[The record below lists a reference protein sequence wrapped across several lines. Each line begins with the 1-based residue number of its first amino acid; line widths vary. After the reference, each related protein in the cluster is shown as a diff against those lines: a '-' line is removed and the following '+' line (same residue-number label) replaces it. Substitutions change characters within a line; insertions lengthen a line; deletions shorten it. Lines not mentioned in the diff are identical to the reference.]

1 MKNLYNIIKFPVVTE
16 KSTKISENNQFVFK
30 VDIDTSKDE
39 VKKAIEK
46 IFKVKV
52 KSVNTINV
60 KGKKKV
66 FKGTK
71 GKRSD
76 YKKAVITLLKGETL
90 DYSGGVN

>member
-1 MKNLYNIIKFPVVTE
+1 MKNLYDIVKFPVVTE

-46 IFKVKV
+46 LFKVKV

>member
-1 MKNLYNIIKFPVVTE
+1 MTNFYDIIKFPVVTE

-30 VDIDTSKDE
+30 VAINSSKGDI
-39 VKKAIEK
+39 KKAIEK
-46 IFKVKV
+46 VFKVKV
-52 KSVNTINV
+52 KAINTINV

-76 YKKAVITLLKGETL
+76 FKKAVITLVKGETL

>member
-1 MKNLYNIIKFPVVTE
+1 MKNLYDIVKFPVVTE
-16 KSTKISENNQFVFK
+16 KSTKISENNQFIFK
-30 VDIDTSKDE
+30 VSIDSSKYE
-39 VKKAIEK
+39 IKNAIEK
-46 IFKVKV
+46 VFKVKV
-52 KSVNTINV
+52 KAVNTIKI

-76 YKKAVITLLKGETL
+76 FKKAIITLVKGETL

>member
-1 MKNLYNIIKFPVVTE
+1 MNNIYDIIKLPVVTE

-30 VDIDTSKDE
+30 VAINASKGQI
-39 VKKAIEK
+39 KNSIEK
-46 IFKVKV
+46 VFKVKV
-52 KSVNTINV
+52 KAINTIKV

-66 FKGTK
+66 FKGTP

-76 YKKAVITLLKGETL
+76 FKKAIITLVKGETL

>member
-1 MKNLYNIIKFPVVTE
+1 MKNIYDIIKFPVVTE

-30 VDIDTSKDE
+30 VAIDTSKSE
-39 VKKAIEK
+39 IKKAVEK
-46 IFKVKV
+46 VFKVKV
-52 KSVNTINV
+52 KAINTIKV

-76 YKKAVITLLKGETL
+76 FKKAVITLVKGETL

>member
-1 MKNLYNIIKFPVVTE
+1 MKNLYDIIKFPVVTE
-16 KSTKISENNQFVFK
+16 KSTKISENNQFIFK
-30 VDIDTSKDE
+30 VAVDSSKEDI
-39 VKKAIEK
+39 KKAIEK
-46 IFKVKV
+46 VFKVKV
-52 KSVNTINV
+52 KAINTIKV

-76 YKKAVITLLKGETL
+76 FKKAVITLVKGETL